1 MTAPALPVQSTL
13 VSGET
18 IMSAILMQTGVLF
31 APKDESYHLT
41 TEEFIAGDFTA
52 AYSDFLKLYDL
63 ETYDPEDN
71 DCDKF
76 ALYARAT
83 LEAAKA
89 LRQRPQVFE
98 ISASAVDHHDSGLAG
113 TPLTELNHMQT
124 PAGHIDEYARG
135 RMLSLDLRHTERRH
149 QRCARGG
156 EVQNNDDG

>member
-1 MTAPALPVQSTL
+1 MLFRSIAWLALARGDRAVVPRPTYQLHAASVRTTGAEVDL
-13 VSGET
+13 VDPLPGPG
-18 IMSAILMQTGVLF
+18 LRL
-31 APKDESYHLT
+31 
-41 TEEFIAGDFTA
+41 
-52 AYSDFLKLYDL
+52 DL
-63 ETYDPEDN
+63 D
-71 DCDKF
+71 
-76 ALYARAT
+76 AV
-83 LEAAKA
+83 AAKA